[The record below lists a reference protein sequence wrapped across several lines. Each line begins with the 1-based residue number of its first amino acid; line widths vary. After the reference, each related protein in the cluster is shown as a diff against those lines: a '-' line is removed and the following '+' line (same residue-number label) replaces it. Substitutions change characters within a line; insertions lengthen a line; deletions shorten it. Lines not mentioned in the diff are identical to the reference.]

1 MQTIKIYTGSSLVIQ
16 GLGLSIFTAAAQ
28 VQSLE
33 EELRWYR
40 PKQEK
45 YTEQNIKTIRYL
57 PSNPSFSSRDKISP
71 HPHIHYGNFSYV
83 IKYSLKILFYDFII
97 THCVNM
103 PQLT

>member
-1 MQTIKIYTGSSLVIQ
+1 MQTIKIYRGSSLVIQ
-16 GLGLSIFTAAAQ
+16 ALGLSPFTAAAQ
-28 VQSLE
+28 DQSLG

-45 YTEQNIKTIRYL
+45 CTEQNIRILYL

-83 IKYSLKILFYDFII
+83 IKYPLNILFYDFII
-97 THCVNM
+97 NHV
-103 PQLT
+103 